1 MEVIISA
8 SPSEA
13 GKKAAHK
20 GAELINTAIKKKGSA
35 NIIMATG
42 VSQFDMLACLIKE
55 KIDWNKVT
63 AFHLDEYIGLPAS
76 HPASF
81 RKYLKDRFAD
91 QVELKKFNYINGD
104 EDPEDECLRLKQIIE
119 KLSIDVAFTGIGV
132 NGHLAFNDPPA
143 DFETEEPYII
153 VNLDEVCRRQQLGEG
168 WFATL
173 NDVPSTAISMSIK
186 QIMKAETIIC
196 IAPEKRKAEAVKNT
210 LGAEI
215 SPMFPASI
223 LRQHPD
229 VWFYLD
235 KESSVLLP
243 KAL

>member
-1 MEVIISA
+1 MEILISA
-8 SPSEA
+8 SSVEA

-20 GAELINTAIKKKGSA
+20 GAELINKAIKKRGNA

-42 VSQFDMLACLIKE
+42 VSQFDMLACLINE
-55 KIDWNKVT
+55 EVDWHKVT
-63 AFHLDEYIGLPAS
+63 AFHLDEYIGLPES

-81 RKYLKDRFAD
+81 RKYLKERFAD
-91 QVELKKFNYINGD
+91 HVELKKFNYITGD
-104 EDPEDECLRLKQIIE
+104 ADPEDECLRLKQLIDGL
-119 KLSIDVAFTGIGV
+119 KIDVAFTGIGI

-143 DFETEEPYII
+143 DFETEDPYII
-153 VNLDEVCRRQQLGEG
+153 VDLDEVCRHQQLGEG

-173 NDVPSTAISMSIK
+173 NDVPSTAISMSIR
-186 QIMKAETIIC
+186 QIMKSETIIC

-210 LGAEI
+210 LTAEI
-215 SPMFPASI
+215 SPLFPASI

-235 KESSVLLP
+235 KESAALLP